1 MYCRDRVFVSAL
13 VSMGAS
19 LGVLKSRV
27 SDDVLGGDFH
37 EPPDAS
43 GWRARLE
50 AAIAGNRRARLVYRD
65 AGGSVSQRV
74 VRPLGLIPRGG
85 GWSLVAWCEARQD
98 FRVFRL
104 DRILDLTIRRDV
116 FPEEPG
122 RTFIDYL
129 GWV

>member
-1 MYCRDRVFVSAL
+1 MYCGDRFFASVL
-13 VSMGAS
+13 VSMGACLS
-19 LGVLKSRV
+19 VLESRICH
-27 SDDVLGGDFH
+27 DVLGGDFH

-50 AAIAGNRRARLVYRD
+50 AAIARNRRARLVYRD
-65 AGGSVSQRV
+65 AGGAVSRRV
-74 VRPLGLIPRGG
+74 VRPLGLIPQGG
-85 GWSLVAWCEARQD
+85 SWRLVTWCEARQD